1 MPFKSLLVQREPQ
14 QLDVFAC
21 AKPTL
26 PATSAVSLK
35 DNDADDAVRQREM
48 CGGVYG
54 CYTYAAAEGV
64 CFHGI
69 IYELVFAAVD
79 AKTNWGFL
87 NHIVKNILQG
97 LNCAMTMAEVFALAV
112 YGMSISWPSMN
123 IGSSGR
129 ENPINPLD
137 LTDIL

>member
-1 MPFKSLLVQREPQ
+1 MRERKL
-14 QLDVFAC
+14 QLFDLEEPCKFLMSR
-21 AKPTL
+21 T
-26 PATSAVSLK
+26 TGRSAQLQYGRSF
-35 DNDADDAVRQREM
+35 DALNTR
-48 CGGVYG
+48 YG

-64 CFHGI
+64 CFHSI

-79 AKTNWGFL
+79 AKTNWGFP
-87 NHIVKNILQG
+87 NHVEKNILQG

-112 YGMSISWPSMN
+112 YGMSVSWPSMD